1 MKLKKITAAFL
12 AVLLCICTMSVSVS
26 AAKKSIK
33 LDQTKVTLSA
43 GETCT
48 LKPSV
53 TGYKK
58 ATVQWSSSDKSV
70 ATCEV
75 VKIHAKTDAQA
86 TTYMTVAEEIAA
98 LRKTVRIFFIVI
110 FL

>member
-70 ATCEV
+70 ATVKKGV
-75 VKIHAKTDAQA
+75 VTAVKAGTQQKNPQIKHPEAVTQQSRSLQ
-86 TTYMTVAEEIAA
+86 I
-98 LRKTVRIFFIVI
+98 
-110 FL
+110 